1 MVTTYQINSENLDVT
16 LINMIKSNFP
26 NQEVFIDVYN
36 ADEINTNYNTI
47 TNTEIIDRINDIKAN
62 KNIIVHDIEL

>member
-36 ADEINTNYNTI
+36 SDEIKLNIDTI
-47 TNTEIIDRINDIKAN
+47 TNTEIIARIKDIKAN
-62 KNIIVHDIEL
+62 KNIIFPDINL